1 MSQPALSLTT
11 ETSSLR
17 KKKKKNCRRRH
28 SCRAVN
34 VRRVYLMC
42 WKTGTLDA
50 RCFGR
55 YDCLRWFVSGK
66 SFGCPQNSKSG
77 WEYRVCRCS
86 SSSCSQRKRNSND
99 VERESHF
106 KIRRYVA
113 DKQISIAGWVNLN
126 RVAVHLMIA
135 SYMTLPAP
143 LIVVCRLCR
152 YASNFGFGHIHTI
165 RKNPKIAPICQIR
178 VATRG
183 TCTCEEPQ
191 PIPIDYF
198 SNPNNQLG
206 YDVRPPN
213 RSVSCQR
220 ECKRI
225 RLEFRLYDCGGRE
238 IEFCDLMMC
247 SSEDGGSFVQRVGK
261 NGTC

>member
-143 LIVVCRLCR
+143 LIV
-152 YASNFGFGHIHTI
+152 YADSADIQATLALDTYT
-165 RKNPKIAPICQIR
+165 PYAKI
-178 VATRG
+178 
-183 TCTCEEPQ
+183 
-191 PIPIDYF
+191 
-198 SNPNNQLG
+198 L
-206 YDVRPPN
+206 
-213 RSVSCQR
+213 
-220 ECKRI
+220 K
-225 RLEFRLYDCGGRE
+225 
-238 IEFCDLMMC
+238 
-247 SSEDGGSFVQRVGK
+247 
-261 NGTC
+261 

>member
-1 MSQPALSLTT
+1 
-11 ETSSLR
+11 
-17 KKKKKNCRRRH
+17 
-28 SCRAVN
+28 
-34 VRRVYLMC
+34 MC

-77 WEYRVCRCS
+77 WEYRLCRCS

-225 RLEFRLYDCGGRE
+225 RSEFRLYDCGGQGNR
-238 IEFCDLMMC
+238 IL
-247 SSEDGGSFVQRVGK
+247 
-261 NGTC
+261 